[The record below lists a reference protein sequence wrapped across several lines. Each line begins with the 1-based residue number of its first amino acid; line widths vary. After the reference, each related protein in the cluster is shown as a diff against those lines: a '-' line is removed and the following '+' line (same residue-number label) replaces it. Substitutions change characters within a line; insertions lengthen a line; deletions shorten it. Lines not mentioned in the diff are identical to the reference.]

1 MINKRLSDLLCNEEE
16 YEKAKPLYEFALNKS
31 GYKTTL
37 TYTKI
42 TNVNNRIRA
51 RNIIWLNPP
60 YNQNVKTNIGKT
72 FLKLVK

>member
-16 YEKAKPLYEFALNKS
+16 YEKAKPLYESALNKS